1 MMGHP
6 ISVIGHV
13 SNSSPRNNAMKK
25 KIPALVIALI
35 VAAGLFSACKKEGDE
50 VAVVIDKK
58 KITVNEFNRYYY
70 MFAKMMLNMD
80 KEDVD
85 KMANNPEIENHPS
98 LSLLNKNKFMDFL
111 VSRKLLYN
119 KAFDDDSMNRD
130 DLKTISE
137 LSDLQFVSS
146 YYLSVKLKDEIQ
158 VSDADVDEFY
168 KRNMDRLKGVPMND
182 EAVNWMKQQVFMEK
196 LEMKSNQFI
205 MDLLAESKV
214 NREGFRKYL
223 TGLEKNG
230 TKKDEKTDKSG
241 DGKKAE

>member
-1 MMGHP
+1 
-6 ISVIGHV
+6 
-13 SNSSPRNNAMKK
+13 MKRR
-25 KIPALVIALI
+25 IPALVTALI
-35 VAAGLFSACKKEGDE
+35 IAAGLFSACKKEGDE

-85 KMANNPEIENHPS
+85 KMASNPEIENHPS
-98 LSLLNKNKFMDFL
+98 LSLLNRNKFMDFL

-146 YYLSVKLKDEIQ
+146 YYLSVKLKDDIQ

-223 TGLEKNG
+223 TDLEKKK
-230 TKKDEKTDKSG
+230 TKKEEKTDESG
-241 DGKKAE
+241 DGKKAD

>member
-1 MMGHP
+1 
-6 ISVIGHV
+6 
-13 SNSSPRNNAMKK
+13 MKRR
-25 KIPALVIALI
+25 IPALVTALI

-85 KMANNPEIENHPS
+85 KMASNPEIENHPS
-98 LSLLNKNKFMDFL
+98 LSLLNRNKFMDFL

-146 YYLSVKLKDEIQ
+146 YYLSVKLKDDIQ

-168 KRNMDRLKGVPMND
+168 KRNIDRLKGVPMND

-196 LEMKSNQFI
+196 LELKSNQFI

-223 TGLEKNG
+223 TDLEKKK
-230 TKKDEKTDKSG
+230 TKKEDKSDESG
-241 DGKKAE
+241 DGKKAD

>member
-1 MMGHP
+1 
-6 ISVIGHV
+6 
-13 SNSSPRNNAMKK
+13 MKIR
-25 KIPALVIALI
+25 IPALVTALI
-35 VAAGLFSACKKEGDE
+35 VAAIFFSACKKEGDE

-85 KMANNPEIENHPS
+85 KMAGNPEIENHPS

-119 KAFDDDSMNRD
+119 KAFEDDSMNRD

-158 VSDADVDEFY
+158 VSDADVNEFY
-168 KRNMDRLKGVPMND
+168 KRNIDRLKGVPMND

-196 LEMKSNQFI
+196 LEIKSNQFI

-223 TGLEKNG
+223 TDLG
-230 TKKDEKTDKSG
+230 KKQNKKEEPSQEKTGESG
-241 DGKKAE
+241 DAKKAD

>member
-1 MMGHP
+1 M
-6 ISVIGHV
+6 
-13 SNSSPRNNAMKK
+13 NRR
-25 KIPALVIALI
+25 IPALVTALI

-98 LSLLNKNKFMDFL
+98 LSLLNRNKFMDFL

-146 YYLSVKLKDEIQ
+146 YYLSVKLKDDIQ

-196 LEMKSNQFI
+196 LELKSNQFI

-223 TGLEKNG
+223 ADLEKKK
-230 TKKDEKTDKSG
+230 TKKEEKTDESG
-241 DGKKAE
+241 DGKKTD